1 MRQTSVLYDSRRGD
15 IVCHAIARC
24 SGYKGGGVMFSDIE
38 QTAIRA
44 AIAQARHVKGR
55 TAPNPPVGAVVVRD
69 GVIVG
74 QGATQPPGQAHAER
88 VALAEAGEQAQGADL
103 YVTLE
108 PCTFHGRTPPCTDAI
123 IAAGIKRVFFLC
135 SDPDSR
141 MGCGA
146 AATLAPYGIEVM
158 RVPQLQHQ
166 IIPQLGPFFMRV
178 RNKRPW
184 VTLKYAM
191 SLDGKIAT
199 YTGTSQWISGAES
212 RRAVHVLRDQ
222 VDAIMTGSGTVHHDN
237 PQLTTRIEHPTR
249 PIKHPLRIVIDGHGR
264 SDPHARVFQDQQ
276 STPTVVFCTDA
287 APAHWRSTLTNQG
300 VEVVSTG
307 DTPYVDLG
315 MVFEELATRQ
325 INHLLVEAGAGLA
338 GALADHDLVDEIQAF
353 IAPSVIGNAH
363 APGPV
368 GGHGHASLIDVQ
380 RFHIAQ
386 FSLSGT
392 DVWVRAFHRQ
402 RVIDLFE
409 NPHIFAASNQS

>member
-1 MRQTSVLYDSRRGD
+1 M
-15 IVCHAIARC
+15 I
-24 SGYKGGGVMFSDIE
+24 FSDIE

-44 AIAQARHVKGR
+44 AIAQARQVQGR
-55 TAPNPPVGAVVVRD
+55 TTPNPPVGAVVVRD

-88 VALAEAGEQAQGADL
+88 VALAEAGDQAHGADL

-123 IAAGIKRVFFLC
+123 VAAGIKRVFFLC
-135 SDPDSR
+135 SDPDTR

-146 AATLAPYGIEVM
+146 AAALTPHGIEVV

-166 IIPQLGPFFMRV
+166 IIPLLGPFFMRV
-178 RNKRPW
+178 RRQRPW

-199 YTGTSQWISGAES
+199 HTGTSQWISGAES
-212 RRAVHVLRDQ
+212 RRAVHFLRDQ
-222 VDAIMTGSGTVHHDN
+222 VDAIMTGSGTVYHDN
-237 PQLTTRIEHPTR
+237 PQLTTRIEQPAR
-249 PIKHPLRIVIDGHGR
+249 PVHHPLRVIIDGHGR
-264 SDPHARVFQDQQ
+264 SDPHARIFQDQQ
-276 STPTVVFCTDA
+276 CLPTVVFCTDA
-287 APAHWRSTLTNQG
+287 APSAWRATLAAHG
-300 VEVVSTG
+300 VEVTSTG
-307 DTPYVDLG
+307 PAPQVDLHQ
-315 MVFEELATRQ
+315 VLEALAKRH
-325 INHLLVEAGAGLA
+325 INHVLVEAGAGLA

-353 IAPSVIGNAH
+353 IAPSVIGNPQ

-402 RVIDLFE
+402 HVIDLFE
-409 NPHIFAASNQS
+409 NPHIFAAPNPS